1 MVDRKPVR
9 ERGKLQLSRYFQE
22 LKEGDFVAIS
32 RERTVA
38 VNFKKRLQG
47 ITGVV
52 EGRRGKAYIV
62 KFKDGNKEKRLLVEP
77 IHLKKIKQIPSKT
90 ENKIKSE
97 IKKTK

>member
-32 RERTVA
+32 RERTLA

-52 EGRRGKAYIV
+52 EGRRGKAYMI

-77 IHLKKIKQIPSKT
+77 IHLKKIKQISSKP
-90 ENKIKSE
+90 EKKIKPDT
-97 IKKTK
+97 KK

>member
-32 RERTVA
+32 REKTIA

-52 EGRRGKAYIV
+52 EGRRGKAYMI
-62 KFKDGNKEKRLLVEP
+62 KFKDGNKEKRLLIEP
-77 IHLKKIKQIPSKT
+77 IHLKKIKQITSKT
-90 ENKIKSE
+90 D
-97 IKKTK
+97 KKQNDKK